1 MSTAQNLTER
11 GSTLTY
17 CLQTAKLL
25 VQEEAGN
32 REMSVEQLSK
42 ENLFTMGH
50 FAHALQSIWAYNEI
64 KESHTGDV
72 WIIYSL
78 SGA

>member
-1 MSTAQNLTER
+1 
-11 GSTLTY
+11 
-17 CLQTAKLL
+17 
-25 VQEEAGN
+25 
-32 REMSVEQLSK
+32 MSVEQLSK